1 MPTVSG
7 FVVEAARR
15 SALDGLPER
24 LAPPDLVVTE
34 RPGLTLVHFAANPS
48 CAGALRSASSALGV
62 ALLLE
67 PNTTASSSELTI
79 FWMGA
84 GRWLIESE
92 RLAANEIEDRL
103 RAASDAGGVAI
114 ADLSSGRTVIRVC
127 GEAARR
133 TLAQGCPID
142 LHPRAFPPG
151 SIAHSML
158 EGISV
163 MLHHLPDGNAFDLY
177 VPRSYSLATWEWLT
191 EAAGAGRKPG

>member
-1 MPTVSG
+1 M
-7 FVVEAARR
+7 
-15 SALDGLPER
+15 L
-24 LAPPDLVVTE
+24 TE
-34 RPGLTLVHFAANPS
+34 RTGLALVHVAAKPAR
-48 CAGALRSASSALGV
+48 AGFLDAAPGALGV
-62 ALLLE
+62 PLPLE
-67 PNTTASSSELTI
+67 PNTTAPSPELTA
-79 FWMGA
+79 FWFGP

-92 RLAANEIEDRL
+92 RLSANEIEGRL
-103 RAASDAGGVAI
+103 RAASDAGGIAI
-114 ADLSSGRTVIRVC
+114 ADLSSGRTVICVC

-142 LHPRAFPPG
+142 LHPGAFPPG
-151 SIAHSML
+151 TIAHSML